1 MIYGSLQL
9 AGRSYC
15 GKKRRVC
22 AATPSPASKHAPPTP
37 TRRPPRD
44 TTRPSRPRP
53 ISSGA
58 VIDRKRPKRYLLAL
72 TTAGQAGP
80 LSEAQRGPTL
90 GPRGQGG
97 VSFLQRRAA
106 RAAPARGD
114 AAQGC
119 RPRRPGARSLAP
131 AAEAQPCGNHRRE
144 ARDRRAN
151 RAPPGQ
157 TGRGA
162 APAGPPRGAAGGRP
176 PRCPGSL
183 TAAKPDGVSA
193 AAFPPATGWPGARAW
208 GKSQTVL
215 DAAEGA
221 RLPPPRAASC
231 RI

>member
-37 TRRPPRD
+37 TRRPPGD

-58 VIDRKRPKRYLLAL
+58 VIDGKRPKRYLLAL

-90 GPRGQGG
+90 GPRGWGG

-119 RPRRPGARSLAP
+119 RPRRPGACSPAP

-144 ARDRRAN
+144 ARDKRAN

-157 TGRGA
+157 TGRGR
-162 APAGPPRGAAGGRP
+162 PPRGHLVGRQGAARP
-176 PRCPGSL
+176 
-183 TAAKPDGVSA
+183 AARGP
-193 AAFPPATGWPGARAW
+193 
-208 GKSQTVL
+208 
-215 DAAEGA
+215 
-221 RLPPPRAASC
+221 
-231 RI
+231 